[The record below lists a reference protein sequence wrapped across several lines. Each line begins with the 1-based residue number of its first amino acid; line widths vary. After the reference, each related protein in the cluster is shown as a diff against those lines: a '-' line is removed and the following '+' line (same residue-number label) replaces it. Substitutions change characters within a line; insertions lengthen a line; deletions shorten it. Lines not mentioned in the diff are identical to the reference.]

1 MWKRSARGRTQKEW
15 KPRPRGG
22 ARPGAERRP
31 PPAAPPP
38 KDDTSWDEVASWYDA
53 LVGEKGS
60 SYHRDIVIP
69 GALRLLD
76 PRPKESVLDL
86 ACGQGVFCRALHKLG
101 VAVTGVDASE
111 RLISLA
117 RSRSSPAIRYE
128 VADARRMAA
137 LPVQG
142 FDAVA
147 CLLALENMD
156 TVTPVFA
163 ECARVLRP
171 GGRLVLVI
179 MHPCFRIPRQSG
191 WGWDEGRHLQYRRV
205 DSYLSDM
212 KVPIQVHP
220 GSDPGQVT
228 WTFHRPLAAYVRA
241 LAGAGLLVQALE
253 EWPSTR
259 VSLPG
264 PRAQAENRARDEIP
278 MFLALKA
285 VRVAASGAP
294 QAPPREAARPSGRA
308 MMARRPRRKG
318 AFRDRN
324 K

>member
-1 MWKRSARGRTQKEW
+1 MWKRSARGRTQNW

-22 ARPGAERRP
+22 ARPGAEPRP
-31 PPAAPPP
+31 PPPVVPRPA
-38 KDDTSWDEVASWYDA
+38 DDTSWDEVASWYDA

-69 GALRLLD
+69 GALRLLA

-117 RSRSSPAIRYE
+117 RSRSSPTIRYE
-128 VADARRMAA
+128 VADARSMAA
-137 LPVQG
+137 LPRQG

-147 CLLALENMD
+147 CLLAIENID
-156 TVTPVFA
+156 SVGPVFA

-191 WGWDEGRHLQYRRV
+191 WGWDEGRQLQFRRV
-205 DSYLSDM
+205 DSYLSEM

-220 GSDPGQVT
+220 GSDPGQIT
-228 WTFHRPLAAYVRA
+228 WTFHRPLAAYVKA
-241 LAGAGLLVQALE
+241 LASAGLLVQTLE

-259 VSLPG
+259 VSQPG
-264 PRAQAENRARDEIP
+264 LRAQAENRARDVIP

-285 VRVAASGAP
+285 VSVDAS
-294 QAPPREAARPSGRA
+294 APPPSQPRESSRPLGRA
-308 MMARRPRRKG
+308 MMARRPRRKDG
-318 AFRDRN
+318 PRN
-324 K
+324 KKK